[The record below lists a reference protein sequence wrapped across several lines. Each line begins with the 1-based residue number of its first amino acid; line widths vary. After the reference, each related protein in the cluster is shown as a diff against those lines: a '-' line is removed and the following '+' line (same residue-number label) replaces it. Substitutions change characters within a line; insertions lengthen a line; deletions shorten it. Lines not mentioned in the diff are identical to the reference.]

1 MIAGHVC
8 YGMGFFTI
16 APLGIALVALVALSS
31 CPALAAPV
39 SDTIKHSLESDFAG
53 AQCVGVAW
61 RADARSAAPSEGARG
76 ASGWTGGL
84 ALEKGPGGYAA
95 TGTVTSRPL
104 RTAFAFNNVVPSWN
118 ITAPEGTGAVIEV
131 RAGFDDSRWTSWY
144 EIARWG
150 KLRSPGAPGLK
161 KDASGFVNE
170 DTLELSS
177 KASVLQY
184 RITLVSENRDATPV
198 LRLVALCYADTTNEA
213 AVPAFAPPSDPAQAP
228 WVRDLPVPFR
238 SQRSEGPSIAGRI
251 CSPTCVAMALEY
263 HGVSVPTGTVAAQAY
278 DSLNSI
284 YGNWPFNTAAAALYG
299 FEAYVTR
306 FPGFEPVQAEIAAGR
321 PVIISIRFGPGQLK
335 GGPLTSTSGHLIL
348 VRGFT
353 KDGDVIV
360 NDPAGR
366 TEAEGHVVYKRE
378 ELLRAW
384 RNGVAYII
392 RPLAIRPLAP

>member
-1 MIAGHVC
+1 MVAGHVGF
-8 YGMGFFTI
+8 GMGFFVI
-16 APLGIALVALVALSS
+16 AAFGAVLVASFALSS

-53 AQCVGVAW
+53 AQCVRVAW
-61 RADARSAAPSEGARG
+61 HEDEQSSAA
-76 ASGWTGGL
+76 TGGR
-84 ALEKGPGGYAA
+84 AHAGRGRTGGFVLEKGPGGYA
-95 TGTVTSRPL
+95 TSGTVTSKPL
-104 RTAFAFNNVVPSWN
+104 PTAFPFNNVVPSWN
-118 ITAPEGTGAVIEV
+118 ILAPDGTGAIIEV
-131 RAGFDDSRWTSWY
+131 RAGFDDSRWTRWY

-150 KLRSPGAPGLK
+150 RLRSPGTPGLK
-161 KDASGFVNE
+161 KDQSGFVNE

-184 RITLVSENRDATPV
+184 RVTLISEDRNATPV
-198 LRLVALCYADTTNEA
+198 LKLVALCYADTTSEA
-213 AVPAFAPPSDPAQAP
+213 AVPAFAPPSDPSQAP

-238 SQRSEGPSIAGRI
+238 SQRSEDPSIAGRI
-251 CSPTCVAMALEY
+251 CSPTCVAMVLEY
-263 HGVSVPTGTVAAQAY
+263 HGVSVPTATVAAQAY
-278 DSLNSI
+278 DTFNSI

-306 FPGFEPVQAEIAAGR
+306 FPGFEPVQDEIAAGR

-335 GGPLTSTSGHLIL
+335 GGPLRSTSGHLIL

-366 TEAEGHVVYKRE
+366 TEAEGHVVYKRD

-392 RPLAIRPLAP
+392 RPLTP